1 MLNDSEN
8 NNIKNNDNIDDKID
22 KNQSYFN
29 LEKSVK
35 SPEILKKILSHL
47 EYRNKLRLVSYS
59 KQIQKKLKLNI
70 NDYKNESKREIIGE
84 RNGKGK
90 EYKLGSN
97 ILIFEGEYKDGKRN
111 GKGKELYY
119 EGKLKFEGEYLNGK
133 RNGKGK
139 EYNDNRNLI
148 FEGEY
153 LNGKR
158 NGRGKEYMMM
168 EKFSLMVNIIKIK
181 DGKGMD
187 IVKKVRKYLKL
198 KKVMEKEKY
207 ILMMVN

>member
-22 KNQSYFN
+22 KNHSYFN

-97 ILIFEGEYKDGKRN
+97 VLIFEGEYKDGKRN

-133 RNGKGK
+133 K
-139 EYNDNRNLI
+139 
-148 FEGEY
+148 
-153 LNGKR
+153 
-158 NGRGKEYMMM
+158 
-168 EKFSLMVNIIKIK
+168 
-181 DGKGMD
+181 
-187 IVKKVRKYLKL
+187 
-198 KKVMEKEKY
+198 MEKEKN
-207 ILMMVN
+207 IMMMEN

>member
-8 NNIKNNDNIDDKID
+8 NDIKNNENIDNKTD
-22 KNQSYFN
+22 KNQSNFS
-29 LEKSVK
+29 LDKSVK

-47 EYRNKLRLVSYS
+47 EYRNKLILISYN

-111 GKGKELYY
+111 GKGKEYY
-119 EGKLKFEGEYLNGK
+119 TYENLKFEGIYLNGK
-133 RNGKGK
+133 QWEGKG
-139 EYNDNRNLI
+139 YD
-148 FEGEY
+148 
-153 LNGKR
+153 
-158 NGRGKEYMMM
+158 
-168 EKFSLMVNIIKIK
+168 KFNNVIYEIK
-181 DGKGMD
+181 
-187 IVKKVRKYLKL
+187 
-198 KKVMEKEKY
+198 
-207 ILMMVN
+207 